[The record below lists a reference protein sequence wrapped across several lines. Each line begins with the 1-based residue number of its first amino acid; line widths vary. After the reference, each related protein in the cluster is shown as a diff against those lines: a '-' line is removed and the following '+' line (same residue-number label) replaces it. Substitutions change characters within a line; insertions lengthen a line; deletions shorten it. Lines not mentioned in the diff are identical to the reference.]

1 MRAWRW
7 IDSTQRARP
16 LLLLCCF
23 RRNFAIHDD
32 DVVLTVLALFLLLS
46 LCSSVQMAPTRGT
59 EFGFAES
66 RSVDIPRPSSLAG
79 VGPSTVDND
88 VIDKASY
95 FGAASKK
102 VPSTSEQMD
111 DQANSNWMPTQLRP
125 VPAFYPLERSSRFVE
140 AQLPEVAIRISE
152 ANRVLSVFA
161 VYDNDTATA
170 ALLTAENVEMHLSLW
185 KTSGPKQPEGIVVEL
200 QRRKGDS
207 IPFHRY
213 SRLILAA
220 AAGEFDVEDHVQSHG
235 AELDVVYSKK
245 VQRILNL
252 ESAAESAS
260 EQENAIIALE
270 IAHGLLMKDRMDARQ
285 LGLESLCLL
294 TDPKKTS
301 VMTAVIASRVVLLG
315 TAQGFEPEQDGGM
328 MFDEAPFQEIRE
340 TILSLIQ
347 LRRIGDV
354 DAMDGDTHAEEEEHI
369 TVLHNLAFA
378 VLANALDVIE
388 NEEQREGEPEN
399 TRARTRTES
408 AESICDSFMIEA
420 KDVTDRPIL
429 PTLIQELAKAE
440 QKPHNATLSARCVG
454 SLCRASREARK
465 RAKELSAKQVV
476 QTALQV
482 GTRTHLRLE
491 TECKKTEE
499 ALTAPAAD
507 EDN

>member
-1 MRAWRW
+1 
-7 IDSTQRARP
+7 
-16 LLLLCCF
+16 
-23 RRNFAIHDD
+23 
-32 DVVLTVLALFLLLS
+32 
-46 LCSSVQMAPTRGT
+46 MAPPRGADVGFSQTR
-59 EFGFAES
+59 S
-66 RSVDIPRPSSLAG
+66 IDIPRPTSLAG
-79 VGPSTVDND
+79 VRPATTDND

-95 FGAASKK
+95 FGTPTKK
-102 VPSTSEQMD
+102 SASTSDIKDD
-111 DQANSNWMPTQLRP
+111 DQASSNWMPTQLRP

-140 AQLPEVAIRISE
+140 EKLSEVAVRISE

-220 AAGEFDVEDHVQSHG
+220 AAGEFDLEDHVQSHG

-252 ESAAESAS
+252 ESETAS

-301 VMTAVIASRVVLLG
+301 VLTAVIASRVVLLG
-315 TAQGFEPEQDGGM
+315 TAQGYESEQDGGM

-347 LRRIGDV
+347 LRRIGDI
-354 DAMDGDTHAEEEEHI
+354 DGFDEGAHAEEEEHI
-369 TVLHNLAFA
+369 TTLHNLAFA

-388 NEEQREGEPEN
+388 NEDQRDEAPER
-399 TRARTRTES
+399 TRARARTES
-408 AESICDSFMIEA
+408 AESICDSFMTEA

-429 PTLIQELAKAE
+429 PTLIQELGKAE
-440 QKPHNATLSARCVG
+440 HKPHNATLSARCVG

-507 EDN
+507 DEN